1 MRAGAA
7 CAKLFGM
14 TNETGTAGRLRAAW
28 GWVRTLCGYY
38 GAQRTLLT
46 LDLAAVVLRAGARL
60 LIPAVALRVFQV
72 YLPEGDLRATG
83 VAALVFAALAV
94 GAAALDWCGTIC
106 GQWLGF
112 RVEAAM
118 RGDFFA
124 HIQRLPFAFFDR
136 TKTGEV
142 LSRLTS
148 DLRLVGSTAHLLPE
162 ALLEITLTLVGA
174 FAFMFWINPA
184 LAAFTLIPV
193 PFILFFAGCFQKKI
207 HQVWRENRHE
217 SALFTAHVENAVQG
231 IREIKSFTGERR
243 AWQAFRRANGRFRR
257 SFERVSALY
266 APLFSGTQLLLEGY
280 SLLYIALGAWMVA
293 RDAATLP
300 QVFAFFMYSR
310 YVTAPMLRLVGFLDM
325 FQQGFVGYRRFREFV
340 AQPPEAD
347 PADGAPPLGEVRGE
361 IRFEGL
367 RFRYPGTARD
377 VLDLPA
383 LRIPAGSV
391 CALVGPSGGGKSTLA
406 ALIPRFYEPTAGRIL
421 LDGRDTA
428 TIPKRALR
436 AAIGIVAQRPFLFD
450 GTVRDNLLLGRP
462 GAGDAALWEA
472 LAAANLAETVR
483 AWPEGLGTAVGE
495 RGLRLSGGQAQRLAI
510 ARVFLKDPPILILDE
525 ATSALDTFAEA
536 AVQEALGRLSR
547 GRTTLIIAHR
557 LTTIRHATLICYL
570 EAGRVVEAGSHE
582 ALLARGG
589 KYAALLRVAGL
600 GPAAAPGAG
609 AQ

>member
-1 MRAGAA
+1 MTNNERMIGAA
-7 CAKLFGM
+7 R
-14 TNETGTAGRLRAAW
+14 EAAVW
-28 GWVRTLCGYY
+28 LRTLCGYY
-38 GAQRTLLT
+38 GAQGWLLA
-46 LDLAAVVLRAGARL
+46 LDLGAVVLRAGARL

-83 VAALVFAALAV
+83 WAAAVFAALAV
-94 GAAALDWCGTIC
+94 AAAALDWCGTIC

-112 RVEAAM
+112 RIEAAM

-142 LSRLTS
+142 LSRITS

-174 FAFMFWINPA
+174 FAFMFWINPV
-184 LAAFTLIPV
+184 LATFTLIPV

-217 SALFTAHVENAVQG
+217 AAMFAAHVENAVQG

-243 AWQAFRRANGRFRR
+243 ARQAFRRANSRFRR
-257 SFERVSALY
+257 SFEKVSALY

-280 SLLYIALGAWMVA
+280 SLLYIALGAWMVV

-310 YVTAPMLRLVGFLDM
+310 YVTAPMLRIVGFLDM
-325 FQQGFVGYRRFREFV
+325 FQQGFVGYRRFREFL

-347 PADGAPPLGEVRGE
+347 PAGDAAPLGDVRGDL
-361 IRFEGL
+361 RFERV

-377 VLDLPA
+377 VLTLPEFH
-383 LRIPAGSV
+383 IPAGSV

-406 ALIPRFYEPTAGRIL
+406 ALIPRFYEPTEGRVF

-450 GTVRDNLLLGRP
+450 GTIRDNLLLGRP
-462 GAGDAALWEA
+462 GADEAALWQA
-472 LAAANLAETVR
+472 LGAANLADTVR
-483 AWPEGLGTAVGE
+483 AWPDGLDTAVGE
-495 RGLRLSGGQAQRLAI
+495 HGLRLSGGQAQRLAI
-510 ARVFLKDPPILILDE
+510 ARVFLKNPPILILDE

-536 AVQEALGRLSR
+536 AVQEALGRLSN

-557 LTTIRHATLICYL
+557 LTTIRHATHICYL
-570 EAGRVVEAGSHE
+570 EAGRIAEAGTHAE
-582 ALLARGG
+582 LLARDG
-589 KYAALLRVAGL
+589 KYAALLRIAAL
-600 GPAAAPGAG
+600 DAPPACHSVP
-609 AQ
+609 